1 MADVAMEIWGKA
13 AGVGQQRL
21 ILFCVLLCVRCR
33 DNNCIP
39 LGGGEEYFHV
49 GTKSLQFG
57 DADGNA
63 RP

>member
-1 MADVAMEIWGKA
+1 MESEGKA
-13 AGVGQQRL
+13 AGVGRQRL

-33 DNNCIP
+33 DNNSIP

-57 DADGNA
+57 NADGDA
-63 RP
+63 CP